1 MFSGTYLL
9 RSSAAAES
17 VDKKSRANHLYL
29 FALMWEQIV
38 TPSVECNYKIRFL
51 KWRKSAYIL
60 LPSLCAGADLK
71 AECDYENDTNFERY
85 LPKRKQRTPRFGVA
99 FTVLAPLEDCRSK
112 ITCFE

>member
-1 MFSGTYLL
+1 MAKNCALYVAKNCAVLL
-9 RSSAAAES
+9 AE
-17 VDKKSRANHLYL
+17 KCALYITTH
-29 FALMWEQIV
+29 M
-38 TPSVECNYKIRFL
+38 
-51 KWRKSAYIL
+51 
-60 LPSLCAGADLK
+60 CAGADLK